1 MYIKH
6 IKTRSMIRSVIL
18 LIVMIVNIIPAL
30 AQNAG
35 SKKLHEFKVVQN
47 IAWAKPDGISLTMD
61 IYTPQTGKSNYPVYV
76 IFHGGGWLINNES
89 IMDEMSQYMA
99 AHGEYV
105 ICNVN
110 YRLLP
115 QGGNSITMNQIVE
128 DAMGALLWIKDNIGK
143 YKGNADKIAVSGDSA
158 GGHLAAMVS
167 NAGNKLE
174 SDGYAG
180 PTLGF
185 KPTYLPPG
193 KTAEQV
199 AQEDGLAVQA
209 VVLNYPATDIYRSC
223 FGSAG
228 DGTDGFEHK
237 SNIFW
242 QLGRANARGI
252 FGDSINVRTHP
263 EFYKMVSPI
272 YLIPHANDR
281 KLPPH
286 FCAVGSHDNLT
297 TPGLVKEYVDA
308 LKVVGHDVTYWEHM
322 GRPHAYLDSGANQFL
337 GTSFEKDAPIAID
350 QILAFL
356 DSVFYPAKNN
366 R

>member
-1 MYIKH
+1 
-6 IKTRSMIRSVIL
+6 MIRSVIL
-18 LIVMIVNIIPAL
+18 LVLVMVHIIPVL

-35 SKKLHEFKVVQN
+35 SKKTHEFKVVQN
-47 IAWAKPDGISLTMD
+47 VEWAKPDGISLTMD

-115 QGGNSITMNQIVE
+115 QGDNSITMNQIVE
-128 DAMGALLWIKDNIGK
+128 DGMGAVLWIKNHIEK
-143 YKGNADKIAVSGDSA
+143 YKGNSDKIAVSGDSA

-185 KPTYLPPG
+185 RPTYLPPG

-199 AQEDGLAVQA
+199 AQENGLSVQA

-242 QLGRANARGI
+242 QLGKANARGI

-263 EFYKMVSPI
+263 DLYKMVSPI
-272 YLIPHANDR
+272 YLIPHSNDR
-281 KLPPH
+281 KLAPH
-286 FCAVGSHDNLT
+286 FCAVGSHDDLT
-297 TPGLVKEYVDA
+297 TPGLVQEYVDA
-308 LKVVGHDVTYWEHM
+308 LKLVGQEVTYWEHM
-322 GRPHAYLDSGANQFL
+322 GRPHAYLDSGSNQFL

-350 QILAFL
+350 QILSFL
-356 DSVFYPAKNN
+356 DSVFYSTKNN